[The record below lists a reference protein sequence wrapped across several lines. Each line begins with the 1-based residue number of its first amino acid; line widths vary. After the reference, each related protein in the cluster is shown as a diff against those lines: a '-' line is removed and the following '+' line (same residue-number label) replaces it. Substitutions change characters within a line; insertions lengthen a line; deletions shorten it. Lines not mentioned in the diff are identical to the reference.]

1 MSEVMMLAKNLD
13 YKKVIYPVIVTE
25 KLDGVPADFYATADG
40 EINVRTRQ
48 GEPLY
53 SVDHIKDWL
62 FGLLYPHHH
71 VIGELYVRG
80 LPFKDI
86 GGLVRAERPAP
97 ELTLHIFDYYH
108 EGKEYQPYSERMTE
122 MARNI
127 GLHIERESPVQLI
140 PGVQILDEATLR
152 ENIITFDKM
161 YPEKEGII
169 IRSVL
174 GKMEIGKRSWN
185 LQRHKAIGT
194 VDIVLL
200 GFKEAID
207 KKTKLG
213 NGMVGGLVADYNGM
227 EIGVGPGT
235 LHHQERIHMLN
246 NFEQYEGRIMEVE
259 FKPDPTYHALREPV
273 FKRWRDDKTQPNIE

>member
-13 YKKVIYPVIVTE
+13 YKRVIYPVIVTE

-40 EINVRTRQ
+40 EIHVRTRQ

-62 FGLLYPHHH
+62 FGLLHPYHH
-71 VIGELYVRG
+71 VIGELYIQG

-86 GGLVRAERPAP
+86 SGLVRAERPAP

-108 EGKEYQPYSERMTE
+108 EGKEYMPYSDRMRE
-122 MARNI
+122 MTQNLGI
-127 GLHIERESPVQLI
+127 HIERESPVQLI

-161 YPEKEGII
+161 YPEKEGVI

-185 LQRHKAIGT
+185 LQRHKAVGT
-194 VDIVLL
+194 ADLRLV
-200 GFKEAID
+200 GFEEAIEG
-207 KKTKLG
+207 KTKKPK
-213 NGMVGGLVADYNGM
+213 GMVGRLMVDLHGQV
-227 EIGVGPGT
+227 IGCGPGCLT
-235 LHHQERIHMLN
+235 HEERIAMWNKPDDYL
-246 NFEQYEGRIMEVE
+246 QRIVEVE
-259 FKPDPTYHALREPV
+259 YKPDPTYTALREPV
-273 FKRWRDDKTQPNIE
+273 FKQWRDDKTQPNIE